1 MENNNERNIKKGHF
15 DAFVHAVGSEIEQ
28 AQVRLITAANAQMLF
43 HYWKMGNY
51 ILYHQNLHGWGGK
64 IIEKLAQAIRFN
76 YPEKKGY
83 SERNL
88 TYMCQFA
95 RLYPLNVLRS
105 FIETDSILSVPNIQ
119 NITNEVLKLNSG
131 QFTQE
136 LTAQIQSADNQSLE
150 ITQEVPAQFQN
161 VEKTVATIYKIKI
174 EDIEDLFLA
183 SPIARINWASH
194 MVILNNPLPLGVR
207 YWYMK
212 QSVEMGWSSN
222 VLKMQIES
230 NLYDRQIKSNR
241 VNNFTATLPAP
252 QSDLAQQ
259 TTKDPYVFN
268 FLAMTEDY
276 NERELEDALV
286 ANVTKF
292 LVELGTGFA
301 YMGKQYRLQV
311 GEKEIF
317 IDLLFYNTRIHAYCC
332 VELKTGSFEASH
344 LGQLGLYVT
353 AVNHQLKTEYDNP
366 TIGLL
371 ICKDKDNIEAQYSLE
386 AYNLPLGISQYELS
400 KLIPKEI
407 KSSLPSIEQIESTL
421 EQLSE
426 NDEV

>member
-1 MENNNERNIKKGHF
+1 MTKNITL
-15 DAFVHAVGSEIEQ
+15 S
-28 AQVRLITAANAQMLF
+28 
-43 HYWKMGNY
+43 
-51 ILYHQNLHGWGGK
+51 QNKEYRSWVKELK
-64 IIEKLAQAIRFN
+64 QRYL
-76 YPEKKGY
+76 
-83 SERNL
+83 S
-88 TYMCQFA
+88 A
-95 RLYPLNVLRS
+95 RLKA
-105 FIETDSILSVPNIQ
+105 SVDANR
-119 NITNEVLKLNSG
+119 TL
-131 QFTQE
+131 
-136 LTAQIQSADNQSLE
+136 LE
-150 ITQEVPAQFQN
+150 YYWSVGR
-161 VEKTVATIYKIKI
+161 
-174 EDIEDLFLA
+174 DIEDKQYANTYGSKFYETLSHDMRSEMPGEKGFSEGNIRYMYRFYQLYNQLIVNLPQSAEDFSQTNLLQGVDDSDIANLPQLAERLYNEVCSIPWDHQRRIIDKCKGDAKKALFFV
-183 SPIARINWASH
+183 RK
-194 MVILNNPLPLGVR
+194 VIENSWGRDVLLNFLGTD
-207 YWYMK
+207 
-212 QSVEMGWSSN
+212 
-222 VLKMQIES
+222 
-230 NLYDRQIKSNR
+230 LYERQAKALT
-241 VNNFTATLPAP
+241 NFSKTLPAP

-268 FLAMTEDY
+268 FLAMTEVY

-301 YMGKQYRLQV
+301 YMGRQYRLQV

-421 EQLSE
+421 EHLSE
-426 NDEV
+426 NSED

>member
-1 MENNNERNIKKGHF
+1 MTQDITLSQDKEYRSWVKELKQRYLSARLKASVEANRTLLEYYWSLGRDIADKQYANTYGTKFYETLSHDLRSEMPGEKGFSVTNLKYMYYFYQLYSQLIENCPQAADNLSNRNILQCV
-15 DAFVHAVGSEIEQ
+15 DNLSEQNRPQLADDLLSEICSIPWDHQRRIIDKSGRNPHKALFFVRKVIENSWGRDVLLNFLGTDLYERQ
-28 AQVRLITAANAQMLF
+28 AKA
-43 HYWKMGNY
+43 
-51 ILYHQNLHGWGGK
+51 
-64 IIEKLAQAIRFN
+64 
-76 YPEKKGY
+76 
-83 SERNL
+83 L
-88 TYMCQFA
+88 T
-95 RLYPLNVLRS
+95 
-105 FIETDSILSVPNIQ
+105 
-119 NITNEVLKLNSG
+119 
-131 QFTQE
+131 
-136 LTAQIQSADNQSLE
+136 
-150 ITQEVPAQFQN
+150 
-161 VEKTVATIYKIKI
+161 
-174 EDIEDLFLA
+174 
-183 SPIARINWASH
+183 
-194 MVILNNPLPLGVR
+194 
-207 YWYMK
+207 
-212 QSVEMGWSSN
+212 
-222 VLKMQIES
+222 
-230 NLYDRQIKSNR
+230 
-241 VNNFTATLPAP
+241 NFSKTLPTP

-301 YMGKQYRLQV
+301 YMGRQYRLQV
-311 GEKEIF
+311 GEKEVF

-426 NDEV
+426 NNEE

>member
-1 MENNNERNIKKGHF
+1 MTQ
-15 DAFVHAVGSEIEQ
+15 DLTLS
-28 AQVRLITAANAQMLF
+28 
-43 HYWKMGNY
+43 
-51 ILYHQNLHGWGGK
+51 QNKEYRSWVKELK
-64 IIEKLAQAIRFN
+64 QRYL
-76 YPEKKGY
+76 
-83 SERNL
+83 S
-88 TYMCQFA
+88 A
-95 RLYPLNVLRS
+95 RLKA
-105 FIETDSILSVPNIQ
+105 SVDANR
-119 NITNEVLKLNSG
+119 TL
-131 QFTQE
+131 
-136 LTAQIQSADNQSLE
+136 LE
-150 ITQEVPAQFQN
+150 YYWSVGR
-161 VEKTVATIYKIKI
+161 
-174 EDIEDLFLA
+174 DIEDKQYANTYGSRFYETLSHDMRSEMPGEKGFSEGNIRYMYRFYKLYSQYIENLLQGVEDSNPTNLLQGVEDFNDTKHPHGADDLLKEICSIPWFHQQRIIDKCKGDAKKALFFV
-183 SPIARINWASH
+183 RK
-194 MVILNNPLPLGVR
+194 VIENSWGRDVLLNFLGTD
-207 YWYMK
+207 
-212 QSVEMGWSSN
+212 
-222 VLKMQIES
+222 
-230 NLYDRQIKSNR
+230 LYERQAKALT
-241 VNNFTATLPAP
+241 NFSKTLPAP

-259 TTKDPYVFN
+259 ATKDPYVFN

-301 YMGKQYRLQV
+301 YMGRQYRLQV

-426 NDEV
+426 NSED

>member
-1 MENNNERNIKKGHF
+1 MTQ
-15 DAFVHAVGSEIEQ
+15 DLTLS
-28 AQVRLITAANAQMLF
+28 
-43 HYWKMGNY
+43 
-51 ILYHQNLHGWGGK
+51 QNKEYRSWVKELK
-64 IIEKLAQAIRFN
+64 QRYL
-76 YPEKKGY
+76 
-83 SERNL
+83 S
-88 TYMCQFA
+88 A
-95 RLYPLNVLRS
+95 RLKA
-105 FIETDSILSVPNIQ
+105 SVDANR
-119 NITNEVLKLNSG
+119 TL
-131 QFTQE
+131 
-136 LTAQIQSADNQSLE
+136 LE
-150 ITQEVPAQFQN
+150 YYWSVGR
-161 VEKTVATIYKIKI
+161 
-174 EDIEDLFLA
+174 DIEDKQYANTYGSKFYETLSHDMRSEMSGEKGFSEGNIRYMYRFYKLYSQHIENLLQGVDDSDIANLPQLAERLYNEVCSIPWDHQRRIIDKCKGDAKKALFFV
-183 SPIARINWASH
+183 RK
-194 MVILNNPLPLGVR
+194 VIENSWGRDVLLNFLGTD
-207 YWYMK
+207 
-212 QSVEMGWSSN
+212 
-222 VLKMQIES
+222 
-230 NLYDRQIKSNR
+230 LYERQAKALT
-241 VNNFTATLPAP
+241 NFSKTLPAP

-268 FLAMTEDY
+268 FLAMTEEY

-301 YMGKQYRLQV
+301 YMGRQYRLQV

-426 NDEV
+426 NDEE

>member
-1 MENNNERNIKKGHF
+1 MTQVLTLSQNKEYRSWVKELKQRYLSSRLKASV
-15 DAFVHAVGSEIEQ
+15 DANRTLLEYYWSVG
-28 AQVRLITAANAQMLF
+28 R
-43 HYWKMGNY
+43 
-51 ILYHQNLHGWGGK
+51 
-64 IIEKLAQAIRFN
+64 
-76 YPEKKGY
+76 
-83 SERNL
+83 
-88 TYMCQFA
+88 
-95 RLYPLNVLRS
+95 
-105 FIETDSILSVPNIQ
+105 
-119 NITNEVLKLNSG
+119 
-131 QFTQE
+131 
-136 LTAQIQSADNQSLE
+136 
-150 ITQEVPAQFQN
+150 
-161 VEKTVATIYKIKI
+161 
-174 EDIEDLFLA
+174 DIEDKQYANTYGSKFYETLSHDMRSEMSGEKGFSEGNIRYMYRFYQLYNQLIVNLPQSAEDFSQTNLLQGVDDSDIANLPQLAERLYNEVCSIPWDHQRRIIDKCKGDAKKALFFV
-183 SPIARINWASH
+183 RK
-194 MVILNNPLPLGVR
+194 VIENSWGRDVLLNFLGTDLYER
-207 YWYMK
+207 QAK
-212 QSVEMGWSSN
+212 ALTN
-222 VLKMQIES
+222 VSK
-230 NLYDRQIKSNR
+230 
-241 VNNFTATLPAP
+241 TLPAP

-400 KLIPKEI
+400 RLIPKEI

-426 NDEV
+426 NNED

>member
-1 MENNNERNIKKGHF
+1 MTQVLTLSQNKEYRSWVKELKQRYLSSRLKASV
-15 DAFVHAVGSEIEQ
+15 DANRTLLEYYWSVG
-28 AQVRLITAANAQMLF
+28 R
-43 HYWKMGNY
+43 
-51 ILYHQNLHGWGGK
+51 
-64 IIEKLAQAIRFN
+64 
-76 YPEKKGY
+76 
-83 SERNL
+83 
-88 TYMCQFA
+88 
-95 RLYPLNVLRS
+95 
-105 FIETDSILSVPNIQ
+105 
-119 NITNEVLKLNSG
+119 
-131 QFTQE
+131 
-136 LTAQIQSADNQSLE
+136 
-150 ITQEVPAQFQN
+150 
-161 VEKTVATIYKIKI
+161 
-174 EDIEDLFLA
+174 DIEDKQYANTYGSKFYETLSHDMRSEMSGEKGFSEGNIRYMYRFYQLYNQLIVNLPQSAEDFSQTNLLQGVDDSDIANLPQLAERLYNEVCSIPWDHQRMIIDKCKGDAKKALFFV
-183 SPIARINWASH
+183 RK
-194 MVILNNPLPLGVR
+194 VIENSWGRDVLLNFLGTD
-207 YWYMK
+207 
-212 QSVEMGWSSN
+212 
-222 VLKMQIES
+222 
-230 NLYDRQIKSNR
+230 LYERQAKALT
-241 VNNFTATLPAP
+241 NFSKTLPAP

-400 KLIPKEI
+400 RLIPKEI

-426 NDEV
+426 NNED

>member
-1 MENNNERNIKKGHF
+1 MTQ
-15 DAFVHAVGSEIEQ
+15 DLTLS
-28 AQVRLITAANAQMLF
+28 
-43 HYWKMGNY
+43 
-51 ILYHQNLHGWGGK
+51 QNKEYRSWVKELK
-64 IIEKLAQAIRFN
+64 QRYL
-76 YPEKKGY
+76 
-83 SERNL
+83 S
-88 TYMCQFA
+88 A
-95 RLYPLNVLRS
+95 RLKA
-105 FIETDSILSVPNIQ
+105 SVDANR
-119 NITNEVLKLNSG
+119 TL
-131 QFTQE
+131 
-136 LTAQIQSADNQSLE
+136 LE
-150 ITQEVPAQFQN
+150 YYWSVGR
-161 VEKTVATIYKIKI
+161 
-174 EDIEDLFLA
+174 DIEDKQYANTYGSKFYETLSHDMRSEMSGEKGFSEGNIRYMYRFYQLYNQLIVNLPQSAEDFSQTNLLQGVDDSDIANLPQLAERLYNEVCSIPWDHQRRIIDKCKGDAKKALFFV
-183 SPIARINWASH
+183 RK
-194 MVILNNPLPLGVR
+194 VIENSWGRDVLLNFLGTD
-207 YWYMK
+207 
-212 QSVEMGWSSN
+212 
-222 VLKMQIES
+222 
-230 NLYDRQIKSNR
+230 LYERQAKALT
-241 VNNFTATLPAP
+241 NFSKTLPAP

-301 YMGKQYRLQV
+301 YMGRQYRLQV

-400 KLIPKEI
+400 KLMPKEI

-421 EQLSE
+421 EHLSE
-426 NDEV
+426 NSED

>member
-1 MENNNERNIKKGHF
+1 MTQVLTLSQNKEYRSWVKELKQRYLSSRLKASV
-15 DAFVHAVGSEIEQ
+15 DANRTLLEYYWSVG
-28 AQVRLITAANAQMLF
+28 R
-43 HYWKMGNY
+43 
-51 ILYHQNLHGWGGK
+51 
-64 IIEKLAQAIRFN
+64 
-76 YPEKKGY
+76 
-83 SERNL
+83 
-88 TYMCQFA
+88 
-95 RLYPLNVLRS
+95 
-105 FIETDSILSVPNIQ
+105 
-119 NITNEVLKLNSG
+119 
-131 QFTQE
+131 
-136 LTAQIQSADNQSLE
+136 
-150 ITQEVPAQFQN
+150 
-161 VEKTVATIYKIKI
+161 
-174 EDIEDLFLA
+174 DIEDKQYANTYGSKFYETLSHDMRSEMSGEKGFSDGNIRYMYRFYQLYNQLIVNLPQSAEDFSQTNLLQGVDDSDIANLPQLAERLYNEVCSIPWDHQRRIIDKCKGDAKKALFFV
-183 SPIARINWASH
+183 RK
-194 MVILNNPLPLGVR
+194 VIENSWGRDVLLNFLGTD
-207 YWYMK
+207 
-212 QSVEMGWSSN
+212 
-222 VLKMQIES
+222 
-230 NLYDRQIKSNR
+230 LYERQAKALT
-241 VNNFTATLPAP
+241 NFSKTLPAP

-400 KLIPKEI
+400 RLIPKEI

-426 NDEV
+426 NNED

>member
-1 MENNNERNIKKGHF
+1 MTQVLTLSQNKEYRSWVKELKQRYLSSRLKASV
-15 DAFVHAVGSEIEQ
+15 DANRTLLEYYWSVG
-28 AQVRLITAANAQMLF
+28 R
-43 HYWKMGNY
+43 
-51 ILYHQNLHGWGGK
+51 
-64 IIEKLAQAIRFN
+64 
-76 YPEKKGY
+76 
-83 SERNL
+83 
-88 TYMCQFA
+88 
-95 RLYPLNVLRS
+95 
-105 FIETDSILSVPNIQ
+105 
-119 NITNEVLKLNSG
+119 
-131 QFTQE
+131 
-136 LTAQIQSADNQSLE
+136 
-150 ITQEVPAQFQN
+150 
-161 VEKTVATIYKIKI
+161 
-174 EDIEDLFLA
+174 DIEDKQYANTYGSKFYETLSHDMRSEMYGEKGFSEGNIRYMYRFYQLYNQLIVNLPQSAEDFSQTNLLQGVDDSDIANLPQLAERLYNEVCSIPWDHQRRIIDKCKGDAKKALFFV
-183 SPIARINWASH
+183 RK
-194 MVILNNPLPLGVR
+194 VIENSWGRDVLLNFLGTD
-207 YWYMK
+207 
-212 QSVEMGWSSN
+212 
-222 VLKMQIES
+222 
-230 NLYDRQIKSNR
+230 LYERQAKALT
-241 VNNFTATLPAP
+241 NFSKTLPAP

-353 AVNHQLKTEYDNP
+353 AVNHQLKTEYDDP

-371 ICKDKDNIEAQYSLE
+371 MCKDKDNIEAQYSLE

-400 KLIPKEI
+400 RLIPKEI

-426 NDEV
+426 NNED

>member
-1 MENNNERNIKKGHF
+1 MTQ
-15 DAFVHAVGSEIEQ
+15 DLTLS
-28 AQVRLITAANAQMLF
+28 
-43 HYWKMGNY
+43 
-51 ILYHQNLHGWGGK
+51 QNKEYRSWVKELK
-64 IIEKLAQAIRFN
+64 QRYL
-76 YPEKKGY
+76 
-83 SERNL
+83 S
-88 TYMCQFA
+88 A
-95 RLYPLNVLRS
+95 RLKA
-105 FIETDSILSVPNIQ
+105 SVDANR
-119 NITNEVLKLNSG
+119 TL
-131 QFTQE
+131 
-136 LTAQIQSADNQSLE
+136 LE
-150 ITQEVPAQFQN
+150 YYWSVGR
-161 VEKTVATIYKIKI
+161 
-174 EDIEDLFLA
+174 DIEDKQYANTYGSRFYETLSHDMRSEMPGEKGFSEGNIRYMYRFYKLYSQYIENLLQGVEDSNPTNLLHGVEDFNDTKYPHGADDLLKEICSIPWFHQQRIIDKCKGDAKKALFFV
-183 SPIARINWASH
+183 RK
-194 MVILNNPLPLGVR
+194 VIENSWGRDVLLNFLGTD
-207 YWYMK
+207 
-212 QSVEMGWSSN
+212 
-222 VLKMQIES
+222 
-230 NLYDRQIKSNR
+230 LYERQAKALT
-241 VNNFTATLPAP
+241 NFSKTLPAP

-259 TTKDPYVFN
+259 ATKDPYVFN

-301 YMGKQYRLQV
+301 YMGRQYRLQV

-426 NDEV
+426 DSAD

>member
-1 MENNNERNIKKGHF
+1 MTQ
-15 DAFVHAVGSEIEQ
+15 DLTLS
-28 AQVRLITAANAQMLF
+28 
-43 HYWKMGNY
+43 
-51 ILYHQNLHGWGGK
+51 QN
-64 IIEKLAQAIRFN
+64 
-76 YPEKKGY
+76 KGY
-83 SERNL
+83 RSWVKELKQRYL
-88 TYMCQFA
+88 SA
-95 RLYPLNVLRS
+95 RLKASIDVNRTLLEYYWSLGRDIADKQYANTYGSGFYKTLSHDLRS
-105 FIETDSILSVPNIQ
+105 EMPDEKGFSETNLKYMYYFYRLYSQLIENRPQDVDDFRNQNHPQGVDDFILKEICSIPWFHQRTIIDKSKGDAKKALFFVRKVIENSWGRDVLLNFLGTDLYERQ
-119 NITNEVLKLNSG
+119 AKAITNFSK
-131 QFTQE
+131 
-136 LTAQIQSADNQSLE
+136 
-150 ITQEVPAQFQN
+150 
-161 VEKTVATIYKIKI
+161 
-174 EDIEDLFLA
+174 
-183 SPIARINWASH
+183 
-194 MVILNNPLPLGVR
+194 
-207 YWYMK
+207 
-212 QSVEMGWSSN
+212 
-222 VLKMQIES
+222 
-230 NLYDRQIKSNR
+230 
-241 VNNFTATLPAP
+241 TLPAP

-301 YMGKQYRLQV
+301 YMGRQYRLQV

-332 VELKTGSFEASH
+332 VELKPGSFEASH

-421 EQLSE
+421 EHLSE
-426 NDEV
+426 NSED

>member
-1 MENNNERNIKKGHF
+1 MTKNITLSQDKEYRSWVKELKQRYL
-15 DAFVHAVGSEIEQ
+15 S
-28 AQVRLITAANAQMLF
+28 
-43 HYWKMGNY
+43 
-51 ILYHQNLHGWGGK
+51 
-64 IIEKLAQAIRFN
+64 
-76 YPEKKGY
+76 
-83 SERNL
+83 
-88 TYMCQFA
+88 A
-95 RLYPLNVLRS
+95 RLKASIDANRTLLEYYWSLGRDITDKQYANTYGSGFYETLSRDLRS
-105 FIETDSILSVPNIQ
+105 EMPGEKGFSVTNLKYMYYFYQLYSQLIENRPQGADDFDSPNRR
-119 NITNEVLKLNSG
+119 
-131 QFTQE
+131 
-136 LTAQIQSADNQSLE
+136 QSADDLLRE
-150 ITQEVPAQFQN
+150 IFSIPWDHQCRIVSKCKKNPDKALFF
-161 VEKTVATIYKIKI
+161 VHKVI
-174 EDIEDLFLA
+174 ENSWGRDVLLNFLG
-183 SPIARINWASH
+183 S
-194 MVILNNPLPLGVR
+194 
-207 YWYMK
+207 
-212 QSVEMGWSSN
+212 E
-222 VLKMQIES
+222 
-230 NLYDRQIKSNR
+230 LYERQAKAIT
-241 VNNFTATLPAP
+241 NFSKTLPTP

-268 FLAMTEDY
+268 FLTMTENY

-301 YMGKQYRLQV
+301 YMGRQYRLQV

-426 NDEV
+426 NDEE

>member
-1 MENNNERNIKKGHF
+1 MNNAYFCIMTQDLTIAQNNEYRNW
-15 DAFVHAVGSEIEQ
+15 
-28 AQVRLITAANAQMLF
+28 VRELKQR
-43 HYWKMGNY
+43 Y
-51 ILYHQNLHGWGGK
+51 
-64 IIEKLAQAIRFN
+64 LA
-76 YPEKKGY
+76 
-83 SERNL
+83 
-88 TYMCQFA
+88 A
-95 RLYPLNVLRS
+95 RLKASVDANRTLLEYYWSLGRDIADKQYANTYGSKFYEILSHDLRS
-105 FIETDSILSVPNIQ
+105 EMPEEKGFSETNLKYMYYFYRLYYQLIENHPQDVDDFRNRNHPQGVDDFVLKEICSIPWFHQRTIIDKSKGDAKKALFFVRKVIENSWGRDVLLNFLGTDLYERQ
-119 NITNEVLKLNSG
+119 AKAITNFSK
-131 QFTQE
+131 
-136 LTAQIQSADNQSLE
+136 
-150 ITQEVPAQFQN
+150 
-161 VEKTVATIYKIKI
+161 
-174 EDIEDLFLA
+174 
-183 SPIARINWASH
+183 
-194 MVILNNPLPLGVR
+194 
-207 YWYMK
+207 
-212 QSVEMGWSSN
+212 
-222 VLKMQIES
+222 
-230 NLYDRQIKSNR
+230 
-241 VNNFTATLPAP
+241 TLPAP

-301 YMGKQYRLQV
+301 YMGRQYRLQV

-421 EQLSE
+421 EHLSE
-426 NDEV
+426 TDEKPTH

>member
-1 MENNNERNIKKGHF
+1 MTKNITLSQDKEYRSWVKELKQRYL
-15 DAFVHAVGSEIEQ
+15 S
-28 AQVRLITAANAQMLF
+28 
-43 HYWKMGNY
+43 
-51 ILYHQNLHGWGGK
+51 
-64 IIEKLAQAIRFN
+64 
-76 YPEKKGY
+76 
-83 SERNL
+83 
-88 TYMCQFA
+88 A
-95 RLYPLNVLRS
+95 RLKASIDANRTLLEYYWSLGRDITDKQYANTYGSGFYETLSRDLRS
-105 FIETDSILSVPNIQ
+105 EMPGEKGFSVTNLKYMYYFYQLYSQLIENRPQGADDFDSPNRR
-119 NITNEVLKLNSG
+119 
-131 QFTQE
+131 
-136 LTAQIQSADNQSLE
+136 QSADDLLRE
-150 ITQEVPAQFQN
+150 IFSIPWDHQCRIVSKCKKNPDKALFF
-161 VEKTVATIYKIKI
+161 VHKVI
-174 EDIEDLFLA
+174 ENSWGRDVLLNFLGTDL
-183 SPIARINWASH
+183 
-194 MVILNNPLPLGVR
+194 
-207 YWYMK
+207 Y
-212 QSVEMGWSSN
+212 E
-222 VLKMQIES
+222 
-230 NLYDRQIKSNR
+230 RQAKALT
-241 VNNFTATLPAP
+241 NFSRTLPAP

-301 YMGKQYRLQV
+301 YMGRQYRLQV

-426 NDEV
+426 NNED

>member
-1 MENNNERNIKKGHF
+1 MTQ
-15 DAFVHAVGSEIEQ
+15 DLTLS
-28 AQVRLITAANAQMLF
+28 
-43 HYWKMGNY
+43 
-51 ILYHQNLHGWGGK
+51 QNKEYRSWVKELK
-64 IIEKLAQAIRFN
+64 QRYL
-76 YPEKKGY
+76 
-83 SERNL
+83 S
-88 TYMCQFA
+88 A
-95 RLYPLNVLRS
+95 RLKASINANRTLLEYYWSLGRDIADKQYANTYGTGFYKMLSHDLRS
-105 FIETDSILSVPNIQ
+105 EMPGEKGFSETNLKYMYYFYHLYSQLVENRLQGVDDLEKQKHLQDVDDLLKEICSIPWFHQQRIIDKCKGDVKKALFFVRKVIENSWGRDVLLNFLDTDLYERQ
-119 NITNEVLKLNSG
+119 AKAITNFSK
-131 QFTQE
+131 
-136 LTAQIQSADNQSLE
+136 
-150 ITQEVPAQFQN
+150 
-161 VEKTVATIYKIKI
+161 
-174 EDIEDLFLA
+174 
-183 SPIARINWASH
+183 
-194 MVILNNPLPLGVR
+194 
-207 YWYMK
+207 
-212 QSVEMGWSSN
+212 
-222 VLKMQIES
+222 
-230 NLYDRQIKSNR
+230 
-241 VNNFTATLPAP
+241 TLPAL

-301 YMGKQYRLQV
+301 YMGRQYRLQV

-353 AVNHQLKTEYDNP
+353 AVNHKLKTEHDNP

-400 KLIPKEI
+400 RLIPKDI

-426 NDEV
+426 NSGD

>member
-1 MENNNERNIKKGHF
+1 MTQVLTLSQNKEYRSWVKELKQRYLSSRLKASV
-15 DAFVHAVGSEIEQ
+15 DANRTLLEYYWSVG
-28 AQVRLITAANAQMLF
+28 R
-43 HYWKMGNY
+43 
-51 ILYHQNLHGWGGK
+51 
-64 IIEKLAQAIRFN
+64 
-76 YPEKKGY
+76 
-83 SERNL
+83 
-88 TYMCQFA
+88 
-95 RLYPLNVLRS
+95 
-105 FIETDSILSVPNIQ
+105 
-119 NITNEVLKLNSG
+119 
-131 QFTQE
+131 
-136 LTAQIQSADNQSLE
+136 
-150 ITQEVPAQFQN
+150 
-161 VEKTVATIYKIKI
+161 
-174 EDIEDLFLA
+174 DIEDKQYANTYGSKFYETLSHDMRSEMSGEKGFSEGNIRYMYRFYQLYNQLIVNLPQSAEDFSQTNLLQGVDDSDIANLPQLVERLYNEVCSIPWDHQRRIIDKCKGDAKKALFFV
-183 SPIARINWASH
+183 RK
-194 MVILNNPLPLGVR
+194 VIENSWGRDVLLNFLGTD
-207 YWYMK
+207 
-212 QSVEMGWSSN
+212 
-222 VLKMQIES
+222 
-230 NLYDRQIKSNR
+230 LYERQAKALT
-241 VNNFTATLPAP
+241 NFSKTLPAP

-400 KLIPKEI
+400 RLIPKEI

-426 NDEV
+426 NNED